1 MAITKVKSGVRTLGT
16 GEVATANMAVDP
28 TNASNLTS
36 GSVPLAQLGNAPATD
51 TSGIEDDIA
60 LLGFKV
66 ASNGSLSKYNLV
78 DQTEDAFMDA
88 TGIDASESTNE
99 VRNTD
104 NYYSGFQGLDAYT
117 SLYIENGVNG
127 STTFTDA
134 SASPY
139 TLTPSGDIKWSN
151 AAAKFGSTSIYT
163 DNTGD
168 YLTVVSPGASLDFG
182 TGDFTVDLWIKPTG
196 PHEQWDGIIELG
208 LHNSGAKGFGIWWD
222 DDGLIRTHFGSTTVD
237 SADGAIAT
245 GSWQHIAAVRYGT
258 AYNLYVDGVSVA
270 SATNSTDL
278 GCDGKGATLLVP
290 NHNLSRTWAGYTE
303 CFRISKGIA
312 RWTSAFTP
320 PTAPPDAGGINMTLV
335 SIATEAE
342 TTPTKGDIVMTY
354 TDGAGTATVNTDLK
368 AYASRDDGTTWT
380 QLTLTA
386 QGSTG
391 SHFIVS
397 SHDVDISS
405 QPTDKTMRYKI
416 ETLNQSASKE
426 TRIQA
431 VSLGWS

>member
-1 MAITKVKSGVRTLGT
+1 MTTKLKAANLNATYSADQVLQTTASGALSWGT
-16 GEVATANMAVDP
+16 VT
-28 TNASNLTS
+28 
-36 GSVPLAQLGNAPATD
+36 TD

-66 ASNGSLSKYNLV
+66 AANGAFGKYNLV
-78 DQTEDAFMDA
+78 NQTEDAFMDA
-88 TGIDASESTNE
+88 TGIDASASTDAT
-99 VRNTD
+99 RSAA
-104 NYYSGFQGLDAYT
+104 NYYSGVIALDAYT

-151 AAAKFGSTSIYT
+151 AAAKFGDTSIYT

-196 PHEQWDGIIELG
+196 PHEMWDGIIELG
-208 LHNSGAKGFGIWWD
+208 LHNTGTKGFGIWWD
-222 DDGLIRTHFGSTTVD
+222 DDGMVRTHFGSTTVD

-245 GSWQHIAAVRYGT
+245 GSWQHLAAVRYGT

-278 GCDGKGATLLVP
+278 ACDGNGATLLVP
-290 NHNLSRTWAGYTE
+290 NHNLSRTWAGYSE

-320 PTAPPDAGGINMTLV
+320 PTTPPDAGGVDMTLV
-335 SIATEAE
+335 SNATTAE
-342 TTPTKGDIVMTY
+342 TEPTKGDLVLTHTTSGGGSTTI
-354 TDGAGTATVNTDLK
+354 NTDLK

-380 QLTLTA
+380 LMTLID
-386 QGSTG
+386 QGNTG
-391 SHFIVS
+391 SHDIVS
-397 SHDVDISS
+397 AHNVDISG
-405 QPTDKTMRYKI
+405 QPSGSEMRYKI